1 MAEKDIAE
9 IYKTPEIKTNLTQTI
24 PKDWKKRLCQ
34 NLFYG
39 ARINQTPSY
48 IKTYRKSSIQTS
60 ISDEHIYKNCQQNPV
75 KPILTA
81 HQKYQTSWSG
91 RVYPRDART
100 FLQINK
106 GSASGTVWICNV
118 LHTLMIWTLITT
130 DGYTICGGCRNQE
143 VTTWRKPV
151 TGERVLVNMHL
162 WLLPKTFC
170 FLVSHEIKQLS
181 SASHFHYHNVL
192 PKFVRPN
199 SYGPNYL
206 KP

>member
-1 MAEKDIAE
+1 MN
-9 IYKTPEIKTNLTQTI
+9 T
-24 PKDWKKRLCQ
+24 
-34 NLFYG
+34 
-39 ARINQTPSY
+39 Y
-48 IKTYRKSSIQTS
+48 IKIVNKILSSRFWQHIKNIKHRDRVGFIPEMQEHSYKSIKVVPLGRFEYVMSFI
-60 ISDEHIYKNCQQNPV
+60 H
-75 KPILTA
+75 
-81 HQKYQTSWSG
+81 SWFELWS
-91 RVYPRDART
+91 
-100 FLQINK
+100 L
-106 GSASGTVWICNV
+106 
-118 LHTLMIWTLITT
+118 LH
-130 DGYTICGGCRNQE
+130 GYTICGGCRNQE